1 MTDHDWDCHRL
12 LCNIS
17 LHLDVNYNK
26 AEEHGKKAYELNPN
40 NPTVLAP
47 YGKSLVLNGKSKR
60 GVELIRKAHE
70 LDPLSQQ
77 LIDDVIWGSYALG
90 EYETC
95 VELSYKIRKIRPNT
109 WVLKIASLGALARLE
124 ERDQKIS

>member
-1 MTDHDWDCHRL
+1 M
-12 LCNIS
+12 
-17 LHLDVNYNK
+17 
-26 AEEHGKKAYELNPN
+26 
-40 NPTVLAP
+40 
-47 YGKSLVLNGKSKR
+47 LNGKLKR

-124 ERDQKIS
+124 DRDEEISQFVKSHGKDELSVQLGKLNFNSEVIGKATRNYVLN